1 MGGLVTQD
9 TSFVSPICYLMMGR
23 KNSGLSSL
31 LGFPGGSNTKKKI
44 CLQYERPGFDPWFGK
59 IPCRRKW
66 QPTSAFLPGKSLG
79 QRSLVGYSPWGHKES
94 DTTERLTHTSS
105 LLVHAQLSHPFTPL

>member
-1 MGGLVTQD
+1 MEQFAGDLGVGGLVTQD

-31 LGFPGGSNTKKKI
+31 LGFPGGSDSKKKSACNTKDLGLI
-44 CLQYERPGFDPWFGK
+44 PG
-59 IPCRRKW
+59 
-66 QPTSAFLPGKSLG
+66 LG
-79 QRSLVGYSPWGHKES
+79 RSLVGYSPWGHKES

>member
-31 LGFPGGSNTKKKI
+31 LGFPGGSDSKKN
-44 CLQYERPGFDPWFGK
+44 
-59 IPCRRKW
+59 
-66 QPTSAFLPGKSLG
+66 LPAV
-79 QRSLVGYSPWGHKES
+79 R
-94 DTTERLTHTSS
+94 TTW
-105 LLVHAQLSHPFTPL
+105 V